1 MHLHF
6 KNLIT
11 HIAVILC
18 LLFLSTQT
26 DCFAQQNFTIF
37 EDPVGSGGS
46 TNQQQDSGVDNT
58 FIYVVGGAI
67 IVGII
72 AYTLLT
78 KKDKEKTDADTTAV
92 LGSSPVLSSMQNTF
106 TNKPDLP
113 EAKLLPVDIFFG
125 VRNDAALLR
134 SKTYMLGISVEL

>member
-1 MHLHF
+1 MHLHIR
-6 KNLIT
+6 NLLT
-11 HIAVILC
+11 NIAVILS

-26 DCFAQQNFTIF
+26 DCFAQHNFTIF
-37 EDPVGSGGS
+37 EDPIGSGGS

-72 AYTLLT
+72 AYALLT
-78 KKDKEKTDADTTAV
+78 KKDKKNTDVDTTAV
-92 LGSSPVLSSMQNTF
+92 LDYSSALSSIQKTF
-106 TNKPDLP
+106 SSEPDLP

-134 SKTYMLGISVEL
+134 SKTYLLGISVEL